1 MDGTVDAEGVLRANR
16 NLYEAGEYH
25 GVSAALLPAATQL
38 VAVADVQSGQRV
50 VDVGAGDGSVAAL
63 CRDRGA
69 DVVACDLS
77 PIQLA
82 RAVARCPG
90 LPAVASDA
98 GRMPFADASFD
109 AVLSSFGAVIA
120 PDPDATAAEL
130 FRVCRPGGVVALTAW
145 PPDSFM
151 GELNAAVRAVVPAP
165 AAHPDQELDWG
176 VPETAQARCAPYA
189 EEVTTERRSFPWDP
203 VARSAAGAA
212 DCAARYLGSLLAGV
226 DLGAERSRIAA
237 RHQGPDGLVA
247 EFLLVTA
254 RKSRS

>member
-1 MDGTVDAEGVLRANR
+1 MDGTVDAGGVLRANR
-16 NLYEAGEYH
+16 VLYEAGEYH

-38 VAVADVQSGQRV
+38 VAAAEVQPGQRV
-50 VDVGAGDGSVAAL
+50 LDVGAGDGSVAAL

-77 PIQLA
+77 PVQMV

-90 LPAVASDA
+90 MPAVAGDA

-120 PDPDATAAEL
+120 PDPETTAAEL
-130 FRVCRPGGVVALTAW
+130 FRVCRPGGLVVLTAW

-151 GELNAAVRAVVPAP
+151 GELNAAVRAAAPDP
-165 AAHPDQELDWG
+165 AAFPDQELDWG
-176 VPETAQARCAPYA
+176 VPETASARCAPYA
-189 EEVTTERRSFPWDP
+189 DEVTTERRSFVWDP
-203 VARSAAGAA
+203 AARSAAGAA

-226 DLGAERSRIAA
+226 DIGAERTRIAV